1 MTLLDLVLLIIL
13 LMFAIAGF
21 KRGVIKELAS
31 VIGLVIVFILS
42 FMLKGIL
49 GDLLCTFMPFFN
61 FGGII
66 KGLTAL
72 NVLMYHMIAFIILF
86 GLFLVIYE
94 LIVGVSKIIQHLVNL
109 TLVLI
114 IPSKILGGI
123 VGIIEGYIFMFAVV
137 LLIMIP
143 CKNEPIYNES
153 KLVYAMQNQTPVLSD
168 ITKDFTNT
176 VEEIYA
182 LGSSVLDKTLTTDE
196 ANLRTVDVMLKYKVA
211 DKDTIDKLVMIHK
224 LEIPN
229 IESVLNNY

>member
-49 GDLLCTFMPFFN
+49 GDILCTFMPFFN

-168 ITKDFTNT
+168 LTKNFTNT
-176 VEEIYA
+176 VEEIYE

-196 ANLRTVDVMLKYKVA
+196 ANLKTVDVMLKYKVA
-211 DKDTIDKLVMIHK
+211 DKNTIDKLVMIHK